1 MSLQQL
7 AAEQQ
12 QQQRD
17 DDQQNND
24 ENRAAVGGEHPRE
37 ELGELLEL
45 IPLGAG
51 SEVGRSCVV
60 ASFFEGKKNVMFDCG
75 IHPGFSGLSSLPYF
89 DEIDVSAIDVL
100 LVTHFHLDHCAAAPF
115 LVNRTNFKGRV
126 FMTHATK
133 AIFHMLMSLSLIHI
147 SEPTRPY

>member
-12 QQQRD
+12 QQQRRD

-60 ASFFEGKKNVMFDCG
+60 ASFFEGKK
-75 IHPGFSGLSSLPYF
+75 
-89 DEIDVSAIDVL
+89 
-100 LVTHFHLDHCAAAPF
+100 
-115 LVNRTNFKGRV
+115 
-126 FMTHATK
+126 
-133 AIFHMLMSLSLIHI
+133 LSLIHI
-147 SEPTRPY
+147 

>member
-1 MSLQQL
+1 MTTTTP
-7 AAEQQ
+7 AEQQ
-12 QQQRD
+12 QEEQQEHHGD
-17 DDQQNND
+17 DHDD
-24 ENRAAVGGEHPRE
+24 PGA
-37 ELGELLEL
+37 LLEL

-60 ASFFEGKKNVMFDCG
+60 ASFFGGKKNVMFDCG

-89 DEIDVSAIDVL
+89 DEIDLSAIDVL
-100 LVTHFHLDHCAAAPF
+100 LVTHFHLDHCAAVPF

-133 AIFHMLMSLSLIHI
+133 AIFHMLMSDFVRLSKPDEKDESQL
-147 SEPTRPY
+147 